1 MNDKPKNP
9 IKPGAV
15 VPIKKGEKPAPG
27 HADIL
32 GDPLDAP
39 HRVAVTK
46 WVDTLG
52 DALDFARDNGLWFAS
67 QNGALSPDTLEAE
80 LATGKK
86 LWQVFGLPPGV
97 NPQQVAQQGDL
108 NGLEL
113 IDPMLAV
120 QMLRSRAEANNQAI
134 ARILDELK
142 KPSGEA

>member
-1 MNDKPKNP
+1 MTDKPKTP
-9 IKPGAV
+9 LKAV
-15 VPIKKGEKPAPG
+15 STKVPAPG

-46 WVDTLG
+46 WVDTLS

-97 NPQQVAQQGDL
+97 NPQQVAAQGDL

-134 ARILDELK
+134 SRILDELK
-142 KPSGEA
+142 KAPSEA